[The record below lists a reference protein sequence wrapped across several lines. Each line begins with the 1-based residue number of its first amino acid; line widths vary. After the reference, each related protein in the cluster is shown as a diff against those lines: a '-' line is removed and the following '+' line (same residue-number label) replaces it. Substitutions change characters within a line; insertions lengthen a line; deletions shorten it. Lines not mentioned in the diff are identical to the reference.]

1 MTGWRVG
8 WMIGP
13 NDVIGAATNLQSHS
27 TSNVNNVAQRATLA
41 ALAGD
46 LEAVARM
53 REAFA
58 RRGKTMHAMLTRI
71 PGVTCM
77 EPQGAFYCFPN
88 FEGVLGRDIGGTPV
102 KDTLT
107 LCEVLLEQAKVAI
120 VPGEAFGAPGY
131 ARLSFALG
139 DDDLGEGVERIA
151 TLLEG

>member
-1 MTGWRVG
+1 
-8 WMIGP
+8 
-13 NDVIGAATNLQSHS
+13 
-27 TSNVNNVAQRATLA
+27 
-41 ALAGD
+41 
-46 LEAVARM
+46 
-53 REAFA
+53 
-58 RRGKTMHAMLTRI
+58 MHAMLTRI

-88 FEGVLGRDIGGTPV
+88 FEGVLNRMIGGVAV

-107 LCEVLLEQAKVAI
+107 LCEVLLDQAKVAI

-151 TLLEG
+151 TLLGG